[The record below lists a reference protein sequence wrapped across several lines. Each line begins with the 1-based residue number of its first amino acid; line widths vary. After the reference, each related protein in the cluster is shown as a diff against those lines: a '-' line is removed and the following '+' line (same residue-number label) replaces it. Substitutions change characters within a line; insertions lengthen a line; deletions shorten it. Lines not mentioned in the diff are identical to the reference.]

1 VLRVVADTNVYV
13 SALVYGGKPREF
25 MARAR
30 EREFDLA
37 ISEDI
42 IAEVAHVLRDHFGWR
57 KEDVAEAYDAIVD
70 CTRRVEPTE
79 RLTVVCEDPADD
91 RILECAVAA
100 RAQVLVSRDKD
111 LRRLGSF
118 RDIPILTLADF
129 IAQLDQEPPDRGRR
143 R

>member
-13 SALVYGGKPREF
+13 SALQFGGTPMEF
-25 MARAR
+25 LQRARAK
-30 EREFDLA
+30 EFDLA
-37 ISEDI
+37 VSDDI
-42 IAEVAHVLRDHFGWR
+42 IAEVAHVLRDRFGWDKAR
-57 KEDVAEAYDAIVD
+57 VGDAYDVIVG

-79 RLTVVCEDPADD
+79 RLTVIREDPDDD

-118 RDIPILTLADF
+118 QGIPIMTLVDF
-129 IAQLDQEPPDRGRR
+129 MAQLDQAPPDRGSRR
-143 R
+143 